1 MESFLQ
7 ERILPEDSSGSDSG
21 SDSAAKFS
29 DCIEW
34 N

>member
-7 ERILPEDSSGSDSG
+7 ERMLPEDSSSDSG
-21 SDSAAKFS
+21 SDSAVKFP
-29 DCIEW
+29 DFIEW